1 MYLQT
6 MFHFREHPFL
16 SAWPVLQK
24 LLLSII
30 NEKPKHIR
38 IPGLIAHCYA
48 PSDQAVFAAS
58 SSLALA
64 YAAIVVMDDI
74 IDNDQRFGSEC
85 AKLANMAGA
94 LFALS
99 VQDLRHISPDPRRVL
114 QAQKTFSK
122 MYGDVAL
129 GQSKDAENPN
139 TEDQYW
145 QVARLKSGA
154 FFKGAFFLG
163 GLAGNAPASDLE
175 SLSELGE
182 EYGLMLQ
189 VHDDLSD
196 ALEVPPNS
204 DWLNGR
210 FNLPILF
217 AYTVDHPWKTR
228 FREICRDVNHPALL
242 EEAQRIL
249 VQCGALSYGLY
260 QIQEHDDCVLSLL
273 SKLEMTDQREIR
285 KLFDELTTP
294 VERLVNM
301 ASD

>member
-1 MYLQT
+1 MYLLL
-6 MFHFREHPFL
+6 MAHFREHPFL
-16 SAWPVLQK
+16 SAWHVLQE

-38 IPGLIAHCYA
+38 IPELIANCYA

-58 SSLALA
+58 SSLAFA
-64 YAAIVVMDDI
+64 YAAIVVLDDI
-74 IDNDQRFGSEC
+74 IDNDQRFGSDC

-99 VQDLRHISPDPRRVL
+99 VQELSSISTDPRRVL
-114 QAQKTFSK
+114 QAQKVFSE
-122 MYGDVAL
+122 MYGNVAL

-154 FFKGAFFLG
+154 FFKGTFLLG
-163 GLAGNAPASDLE
+163 GLAGDAPTTDYE
-175 SLSELGE
+175 SLGELGE

-217 AYTVDHPWKTR
+217 AYTVEHPWKTR

-260 QIQEHDDCVLSLL
+260 QIQEHADCVMRLL
-273 SKLEMTDQREIR
+273 SKLEMSNQREIR
-285 KLFDELTTP
+285 KLFNELISP

-301 ASD
+301 ASE